1 MPIWDGFVP
10 TEYKAHYFN
19 CQLFLSYGRRNEAA
33 RRRDRNLWRQQHCRE
48 VPELDVGADVYACA
62 GYRER
67 FRDCDESVCLDS
79 FVDGDLDV
87 WDGDRLFP
95 VYEQERDQAPDEG
108 IRDDIVQSGV
118 HIRPVYGVCVQ
129 CADSDQQLLRIWYAP

>member
-95 VYEQERDQAPDEG
+95 VYEQEGDQAPDAG
-108 IRDDIVQSGV
+108 ICDDVVQSGI
-118 HIRPVYGVCVQ
+118 HFRPVYGVCVQ
-129 CADSDQQLLRIWYAP
+129 CADAGQ

>member
-48 VPELDVGADVYACA
+48 VPELDVGADVYA
-62 GYRER
+62 G
-67 FRDCDESVCLDS
+67 
-79 FVDGDLDV
+79 
-87 WDGDRLFP
+87 
-95 VYEQERDQAPDEG
+95 
-108 IRDDIVQSGV
+108 
-118 HIRPVYGVCVQ
+118 
-129 CADSDQQLLRIWYAP
+129 QLC